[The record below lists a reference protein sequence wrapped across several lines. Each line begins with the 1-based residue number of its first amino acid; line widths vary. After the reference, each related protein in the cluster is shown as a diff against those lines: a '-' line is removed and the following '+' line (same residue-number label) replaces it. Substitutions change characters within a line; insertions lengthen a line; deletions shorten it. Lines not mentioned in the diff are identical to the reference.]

1 MIAWCIIWVKL
12 KVEADI
18 QILNVFCLG
27 VIGLKFRNP
36 ETNTMRGIRC
46 SDKQLYPPNQQAEAS
61 SQPQAL
67 WGKLTYICTRA
78 KPQSRPTASKNTKD
92 ESKLKRKCDQDSD
105 EMSSKNQRVDNFGE
119 VSDESITS
127 DLIVLG
133 LSFKATT
140 SDIREYFGTFGPLEL
155 AELKT
160 EDTG

>member
-1 MIAWCIIWVKL
+1 MFLNNKNNGLTSYLSCTYLSYSVIIFL
-12 KVEADI
+12 
-18 QILNVFCLG
+18 
-27 VIGLKFRNP
+27 
-36 ETNTMRGIRC
+36 
-46 SDKQLYPPNQQAEAS
+46 
-61 SQPQAL
+61 
-67 WGKLTYICTRA
+67 
-78 KPQSRPTASKNTKD
+78 KNTKD